1 MKISMEEKSKGN
13 PTQKNIHLPPL
24 EKNDYLFIQAIK
36 VLVNC
41 LVATLAQLC
50 GITITLTSSIT

>member
-1 MKISMEEKSKGN
+1 MEEKSKDN

-24 EKNDYLFIQAIK
+24 EKNDYLFIQEIK

-41 LVATLAQLC
+41 RVATLAQLS
-50 GITITLTSSIT
+50 GTTITLTSSRT